1 MLSGCPGENMN
12 TFLIM
17 AHSAEERRAFLST
30 LCKISTDLFHPPTLL
45 LMVCC
50 TLGRMM
56 LILVFSKSLC
66 VWEFSGNSAL
76 FTFAPLGNADVVVS
90 WMEREG
96 PVPASSNL
104 WGFFLADIVNTS
116 VSLALLSILNYITR
130 AVLNMASQIWNS
142 IASRYVLDYTCDFNH
157 FTYF

>member
-1 MLSGCPGENMN
+1 MLSGCLGENMN

-17 AHSAEERRAFLST
+17 AHSAKEHRAFLST

-56 LILVFSKSLC
+56 LILVFSKSLS

-76 FTFAPLGNADVVVS
+76 FTLAPLGNVVVS
-90 WMEREG
+90 WMERERSLF
-96 PVPASSNL
+96 PL
-104 WGFFLADIVNTS
+104 HLIYGFFWQT
-116 VSLALLSILNYITR
+116 LSMHQRHLHCC
-130 AVLNMASQIWNS
+130 LS
-142 IASRYVLDYTCDFNH
+142 
-157 FTYF
+157 

>member
-17 AHSAEERRAFLST
+17 AHSAEEHRAFLST

-56 LILVFSKSLC
+56 LILVFSKSLS

-76 FTFAPLGNADVVVS
+76 FSLAPLGNADVVVS
-90 WMEREG
+90 WMERERSLF
-96 PVPASSNL
+96 PL
-104 WGFFLADIVNTS
+104 HLIYGFFWQT
-116 VSLALLSILNYITR
+116 LSMHQRHLHCC
-130 AVLNMASQIWNS
+130 LS
-142 IASRYVLDYTCDFNH
+142 
-157 FTYF
+157 